1 MKTRVITGVVA
12 GGLFIAMFFLL
23 YTWVYPIM
31 LAAFAAIGVWEIE
44 KAVGL
49 KNKPIMILSLAV
61 SAAIPFVVHFHLC
74 LPLLAIISL
83 YCIAVLVLMLAE
95 FEKTR
100 FEHAAIAIFAS
111 LAVPYALSCMLALRD
126 VYEKYP
132 GVYTK
137 ADGVFLI
144 LFGLFC
150 AWMTDT
156 FAFFVGSKFGKH
168 KMCPKISPKKSVEG
182 AIGGVV
188 GAALLHVI
196 LLAVFKKFFS
206 GAESSLSYIGVVL
219 VSVLL
224 SVISMLGDLAASTI
238 KRNYGI
244 KDFGKIFPGH
254 GGVMDRADSVS
265 FVLPTLYAVITLINY
280 C

>member
-1 MKTRVITGVVA
+1 MKTRVITGLVA

-23 YTWVYPIM
+23 YTWVYPVM
-31 LAAFAAIGVWEIE
+31 LAIFAAIGVWEIE

-49 KNKPIMILSLAV
+49 KNKLITVLSLAV
-61 SAAIPFVVHFHLC
+61 SAAIPFVVHFHLE
-74 LPLLAIISL
+74 LPLIAIISL
-83 YCIAVLVLMLAE
+83 YCIAVLILMLIQ

-126 VYEKYP
+126 MYLRYP
-132 GVYTK
+132 DTYTK
-137 ADGVFLI
+137 SDGIFFI

-168 KMCPKISPKKSVEG
+168 KMCPKISPKKSIEG
-182 AIGGVV
+182 AIGGVI
-188 GAALLHVI
+188 GAAVLNLI

-206 GAESSLSYIGVVL
+206 GAETNLSYIGVAL

-238 KRNYGI
+238 KRNYGV
-244 KDFGKIFPGH
+244 KDFGKLFPGH

-265 FVLPTLYAVITLINY
+265 FVLPTLCAVITLINA
-280 C
+280 